1 MKPGPKLPVANV
13 EDDEVTVVEEA
24 AEEFNFA
31 RFEGPD
37 RCLKKLVDSF
47 DRRAFEGACAGD
59 WRALDGGARF
69 LLEFDDVLYLME
81 SWRDMRGDEEQNCNF
96 FQSLEK
102 VKKIPLK
109 KSMISRILQLTG
121 EQITALIQ
129 RTNEANRLL
138 FIL

>member
-81 SWRDMRGDEEQNCNF
+81 SWRDMRGDEEQNTNSCCNF
-96 FQSLEK
+96 LRNKWKVSKFQK
-102 VKKIPLK
+102 VKN
-109 KSMISRILQLTG
+109 ISLRH
-121 EQITALIQ
+121 
-129 RTNEANRLL
+129 
-138 FIL
+138 